1 MREFLKSVYRVL
13 KESNPEP
20 RMRAETVFP
29 EEKNT
34 QRLEEGKWPSIQAQ

>member
-20 RMRAETVFP
+20 RMRAEP
-29 EEKNT
+29 ELLEEKIA
-34 QRLEEGKWPSIQAQ
+34 QRLEG